1 MRKEARLHIH
11 ATLPPRGLQKI
22 SNSQK
27 FQQELEI
34 LWGKHATEAPTH
46 MLYHHLTQVEQFSLC
61 IKQKLSFS
69 NKSSLETSKLQKF
82 DQGPYFNLF
91 LAMAFCD
98 TNNLTSSLREGVIC
112 GKSQVA

>member
-1 MRKEARLHIH
+1 MNKMCGKRLGFTIH

-34 LWGKHATEAPTH
+34 LWGKHATKAPTH

-61 IKQKLSFS
+61 AKIK
-69 NKSSLETSKLQKF
+69 
-82 DQGPYFNLF
+82 F
-91 LAMAFCD
+91 L
-98 TNNLTSSLREGVIC
+98 R
-112 GKSQVA
+112 